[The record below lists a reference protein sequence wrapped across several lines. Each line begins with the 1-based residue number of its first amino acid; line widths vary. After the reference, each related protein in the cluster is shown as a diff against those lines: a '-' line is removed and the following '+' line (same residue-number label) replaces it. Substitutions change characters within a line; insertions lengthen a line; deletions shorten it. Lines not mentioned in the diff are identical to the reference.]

1 MYGEDKDMLNFANL
15 SDLEF
20 EYLCKDVM
28 SAMLKVR
35 LERFGLGR
43 DGGVDLTDDAY
54 QKNIVVQVKHYIA
67 TDVRGLIASLKKE
80 VSKVQAL
87 NPKQYYVC
95 CPKELTPQN
104 KKEIYA
110 LFQDYMDST
119 ANIITLIELN
129 DFLARE
135 ENAEILRRHFKLWLE
150 STNILTTIL
159 TNDICIDSEAMLY
172 DIQSRANLFVQTA
185 AYNQALKC
193 LQKNSV
199 LIIIGAPGVG
209 KTITSQMLVLYY
221 AAQGYRVRYTTD
233 GADLSGL
240 KKALSQSRDTKE
252 VIMLDDCFGQAYF
265 SMKETQ
271 ENELMSLIRHVKMN
285 PNKILIMNSRVTIY
299 REAQERTPELVSSLD
314 RKEYKAYVI
323 DMSRISDVKKARI
336 FYHHLYFGKVPT
348 EYRAEIRK
356 NKRYLQIVRHKN
368 YNPRIVEFICSRRQ
382 IKSVKA
388 DQYFAFIMQCLDKPE
403 QIWKNEYEQRLEDP
417 DRILLMTLYSLTNT
431 MISAEH
437 LQRCY
442 EHRISGMSRIDHSIN
457 HFRQAVTRLQE
468 SMIRI
473 VIKRGKKMI
482 SVANPSVND
491 FLAFYLDNNE
501 PGKREILKNAISVRQ
516 LYRLMHEEQREE
528 KFQKLFA
535 NGEILNYVFEDEG
548 EKRDFIV
555 SYCAEHKVMD
565 ARYQSFF
572 TSYIQYMHDIT
583 RIDGHRFSEKL
594 MISWIFESEMRV
606 FYGLDKFVMVLP
618 DLQKILENQYL
629 DEMVALLQEIDD
641 LFIGEPRES
650 YLKIARQAIE
660 EAVSFYCAEVIV
672 ANYYYDDDLSAVV
685 ASYRKDGLC
694 EEYTDRDSSVCEIT
708 DIVTS
713 GVKDKVRKILA
724 NLPKDLIDDS
734 FVDNLEVDVSR
745 SKGFEDD
752 YLSDMPDLYQEY
764 RDQEAD
770 SREIEH
776 IFER

>member
-1 MYGEDKDMLNFANL
+1 MLNFANL

-28 SAMLKVR
+28 SATLKVR
-35 LERFGLGR
+35 LERFGPGR
-43 DGGVDLTDDAY
+43 DDGVDLTDDAY

-80 VSKVQAL
+80 VPKVQAL
-87 NPKQYYVC
+87 NPEQYYVC
-95 CPKELTPQN
+95 CPKELTLQN
-104 KKEIYA
+104 KQEIYA

-150 STNILTTIL
+150 STNILTNIL
-159 TNDICIDSEAMLY
+159 SNDICIDSEAMLY
-172 DIQSRANLFVQTA
+172 DIQSRANLFVKTS
-185 AYNQALKC
+185 AYDQALEC
-193 LQKNSV
+193 LKKNNV

-233 GADLSGL
+233 GADLAGL
-240 KKALSQSRDTKE
+240 KKALSQSKETKE
-252 VIMLDDCFGQAYF
+252 VILLDDCFGQAYF

-323 DMSRISDVKKARI
+323 DMSRISDVEKARI
-336 FYHHLYFGKVPT
+336 FYHHLYFGKVPM

-368 YNPRIVEFICSRRQ
+368 YNPRIVEFICSSRQ

-403 QIWKNEYEQRLEDP
+403 QIWRNEYEKRLAAS

-431 MISAEH
+431 MISIEH
-437 LQRCY
+437 LKQCY
-442 EHRISGMSRIDHSIN
+442 EYRISRMPGIDHSIN

-468 SMIRI
+468 SMIQ
-473 VIKRGKKMI
+473 VMDYHGQQMI

-491 FLAFYLDNNE
+491 FLASYLENNE
-501 PGKREILKNAISVRQ
+501 SDKQEILKNAISVRQ
-516 LYRLMHEEQREE
+516 LYRLMSEEQRE
-528 KFQKLFA
+528 KTFRHLFMT
-535 NGEILNYVFEDEG
+535 GEILNYVFENEE
-548 EKRDFIV
+548 EKSDFVV
-555 SYCAEHKVMD
+555 SYCAGHHVMD
-565 ARYQSFF
+565 VRYQPFVI
-572 TSYIQYMHDIT
+572 SYIRFMHDIT
-583 RIDGHRFSEKL
+583 NVDGRPLPEKL
-594 MISWIFESEMRV
+594 MILWLFEPEMRA
-606 FYGLDKFVMVLP
+606 FYGVNQIIR
-618 DLQKILENQYL
+618 DLSELQEILENQYL
-629 DEMVALLQEIDD
+629 SDMVALLRKIDD
-641 LFIGEPRES
+641 LFVEEKRKSYIKLVRRTLKDAVNSYCEDVPAADYDIDVASMVASHREYSRYRDDREGDIDGDSAAREIEAFIKEQVLDKVYGILSKLPEDLFEVSLGDDLEVNVSGIDDLVEDYLMGEPDD
-650 YLKIARQAIE
+650 
-660 EAVSFYCAEVIV
+660 
-672 ANYYYDDDLSAVV
+672 YY
-685 ASYRKDGLC
+685 
-694 EEYTDRDSSVCEIT
+694 EEYGDWES
-708 DIVTS
+708 
-713 GVKDKVRKILA
+713 
-724 NLPKDLIDDS
+724 
-734 FVDNLEVDVSR
+734 DNLEI
-745 SKGFEDD
+745 
-752 YLSDMPDLYQEY
+752 EY
-764 RDQEAD
+764 
-770 SREIEH
+770 